1 MKGLEYGTTCCMTTT
16 ITPPKGSKGS
26 PPGFGGIDLVV
37 TTLWKG
43 VIDNKFIGIFTSGS
57 TTIGF
62 MAP

>member
-1 MKGLEYGTTCCMTTT
+1 
-16 ITPPKGSKGS
+16 
-26 PPGFGGIDLVV
+26 
-37 TTLWKG
+37 LWKG